1 MLAIIIPGH
10 PAVIF
15 DDCELFGV
23 ILRTNFGLSI
33 HSLCLDLAG
42 HSSYVTVVTV
52 SYMGL
57 RHVSVVVHPRLCL
70 LRPGYHTK

>member
-15 DDCELFGV
+15 DDNELFGV

-42 HSSYVTVVTV
+42 HPSYVTVVTV

-57 RHVSVVVHPRLCL
+57 RQLPTL
-70 LRPGYHTK
+70 LAAQI